1 MYKNI
6 IFDLGGVMVEWQPQ
20 DFLMER
26 FHNAATEKKVYSLT
40 FGSVEWAALD
50 AGRITRFAA
59 NQAMLEKGRLAG
71 YGFEVQEVIDNWTDM
86 LKTQHRVAD
95 VAAKLRQRGFSL
107 YYLSNIPADVLELL
121 QQRSF
126 WRLFDGGVASCE
138 VDLLKPQPEIYQTLL
153 KKYSLLPKECIFIDD
168 NEDNVRAAYEQ
179 GITGISM
186 KGDVNGLIRNLGI
199 CGIKLR

>member
-1 MYKNI
+1 M
-6 IFDLGGVMVEWQPQ
+6 
-20 DFLMER
+20 
-26 FHNAATEKKVYSLT
+26 
-40 FGSVEWAALD
+40 EWAALD

-168 NEDNVRAAYEQ
+168 NEYNVRAAYEQ

>member
-59 NQAMLEKGRLAG
+59 NQSMLEKGRLAG

-107 YYLSNIPADVLELL
+107 
-121 QQRSF
+121 
-126 WRLFDGGVASCE
+126 
-138 VDLLKPQPEIYQTLL
+138 
-153 KKYSLLPKECIFIDD
+153 
-168 NEDNVRAAYEQ
+168 
-179 GITGISM
+179 
-186 KGDVNGLIRNLGI
+186 
-199 CGIKLR
+199 